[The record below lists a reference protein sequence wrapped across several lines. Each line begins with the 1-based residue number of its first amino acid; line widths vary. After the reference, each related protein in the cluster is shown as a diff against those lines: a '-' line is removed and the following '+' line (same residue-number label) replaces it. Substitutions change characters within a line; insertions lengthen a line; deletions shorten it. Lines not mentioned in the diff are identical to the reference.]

1 MIYTIINIF
10 QIAGVLMG
18 FLTLLFIARKKA
30 SETRKTI
37 LGMSILQ

>member
-18 FLTLLFIARKKA
+18 FLTLLFIARKKHPKP
-30 SETRKTI
+30 RRYC
-37 LGMSILQ
+37 